1 MSEPC
6 KNCDGSGEEV
16 VLVTHKWTGLK
27 MTARVWC
34 QCKKSRYVSD
44 TYKELGSLGGDYM
57 PLDKLD
63 TRLVFDRN
71 DLAAVPNFVMQAS
84 TKDTYKLHMKALL
97 MTHWFTEPK
106 PRILIC
112 DTITLLQSFFVEQND
127 GTSPRLSDVNEFD
140 LVVLQLGTVQSNSK
154 LSTVVAQVVQNRLNC
169 KKPLWFFLP
178 VANLSQCTQEITP
191 DLLTLI
197 NEKFKSIVLASTDT
211 NVTPK
216 ISKNKSSAA
225 NFNR

>member
-6 KNCDGSGEEV
+6 KKCDGTGETV
-16 VLVTHKWTGLK
+16 VLVNHKWTGIK

-44 TYKELGSLGGDYM
+44 TYKELSSLGEEYM
-57 PLDKLD
+57 PVERLDQ
-63 TRLVFDRN
+63 RLVFSRA
-71 DLAAVPNFVMQAS
+71 DLASVPNLVMQAS
-84 TKDTYKLHMKALL
+84 TMDTYKLHLKALL

-106 PRILIC
+106 PNFLIC

-127 GTSPRLSDVNEFD
+127 GTSPRLSDVNNYD
-140 LVVLQLGTVQSNSK
+140 LVVLQLGTQQSNSK
-154 LSTVVAQVVQNRLNC
+154 LGTVVAQVVHNRLNY
-169 KKPLWFFLP
+169 KKPTWFYLP
-178 VANLSQCTQEITP
+178 VDNLSQCTQEFSP
-191 DLLTLI
+191 DLLALI
-197 NEKFKSIVLASTDT
+197 NENFKSIMLAPTGM